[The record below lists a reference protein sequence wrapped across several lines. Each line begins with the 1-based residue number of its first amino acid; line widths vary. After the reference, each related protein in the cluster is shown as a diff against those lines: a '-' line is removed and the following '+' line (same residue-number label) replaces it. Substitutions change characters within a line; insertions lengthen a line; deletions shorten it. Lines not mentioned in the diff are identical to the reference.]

1 MQLNFA
7 SFWFSGTS
15 YHLSWQGGPYHCELG
30 NNSGAESHHRGS
42 SGHLRAGAG
51 GGGVCVAAIG
61 QNVGREATQAGG
73 FPVHA
78 FGDET
83 RFRKRDHPPTAQKAG
98 SKTRTPRQSPRQT
111 PGYSSAHG
119 ASPGTLPRLS
129 QSGDFV
135 SADTTPHRRGQ
146 SQRPRPPP

>member
-42 SGHLRAGAG
+42 SGHLRARAG

-78 FGDET
+78 FAGET
-83 RFRKRDHPPTAQKAG
+83 RFRKRGPSPPAQKAG
-98 SKTRTPRQSPRQT
+98 SNTSTTPQPPGPSP
-111 PGYSSAHG
+111 GHSSAE
-119 ASPGTLPRLS
+119 
-129 QSGDFV
+129 
-135 SADTTPHRRGQ
+135 
-146 SQRPRPPP
+146 